1 MHTSFI
7 TALKSPVVH
16 SKRGRRQTRAC
27 ARACVLVQ
35 KIVLKMK
42 KKKTTNVQFA
52 LTFSPCPEGAAE
64 VRAGL

>member
-42 KKKTTNVQFA
+42 KTKKNKQMSS
-52 LTFSPCPEGAAE
+52 LPSLSPSVLRGQQ
-64 VRAGL
+64 R

>member
-42 KKKTTNVQFA
+42 KKKKTNK
-52 LTFSPCPEGAAE
+52 CP
-64 VRAGL
+64 VCPHFLPLS

>member
-42 KKKTTNVQFA
+42 KKKNKQMSSLPSLSASVLRGQQ
-52 LTFSPCPEGAAE
+52 
-64 VRAGL
+64 R